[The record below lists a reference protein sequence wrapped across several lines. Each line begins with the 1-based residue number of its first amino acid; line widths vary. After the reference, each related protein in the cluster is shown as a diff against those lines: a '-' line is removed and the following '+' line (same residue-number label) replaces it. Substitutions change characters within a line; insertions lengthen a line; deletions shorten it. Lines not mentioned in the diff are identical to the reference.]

1 MENLLKFEYI
11 KIYLDG
17 KFTKFEK
24 LKFTVY
30 IHTYTH
36 LYTHIYIYIYIH
48 TYTHLYIYIYTH
60 IHIHRYTVKC
70 ICNCNG

>member
-36 LYTHIYIYIYIH
+36 LYTHIYIYIYIYTYIYTFIHIYIYIH
-48 TYTHLYIYIYTH
+48 TYTYIDIL
-60 IHIHRYTVKC
+60 
-70 ICNCNG
+70 

>member
-36 LYTHIYIYIYIH
+36 LYIYIYIH
-48 TYTHLYIYIYTH
+48 TYTYIDIL
-60 IHIHRYTVKC
+60 
-70 ICNCNG
+70 